1 MKKTYLILMLSA
13 FILVYGC
20 KKDKETESVPDVNL
34 LVKGDAVTAKV
45 NVKSAF
51 TAGTN
56 NGKNFSHQWK
66 LDGVVVSQVY
76 NYDFIPLKAGTYIIE
91 YTASNNT
98 GAFMHKY
105 TVTVPV
111 PVVETTAGSS
121 KYITKVF
128 EYLPAPGQFINES
141 LGSLAGAQK
150 IIGDVN
156 STSLI
161 SLGGFGGYIIFGFD
175 HSVSNN
181 TGADLAI
188 YGNPIGGTTPW
199 AEPGIVMV
207 SQDVNGNG
215 KPDDEWYELA
225 GSEYNNPLTI
235 KNYEITYSNPKAFA
249 NVNWTDNQ
257 GGNGTYDVNNF
268 HKHNYYPEFAA
279 NQEKITFKGT
289 LLPSTWGKNGSIFIN
304 SAFAWGYT
312 DSWSIDDDYATKR
325 YNSFDIDWAVDGA
338 GKKVN
343 LKTIDFVKVYT
354 GQREKGNT
362 LLGEI
367 STEVKGA
374 ADLGIK

>member
-1 MKKTYLILMLSA
+1 MKKSYLILTLCLATLMFS
-13 FILVYGC
+13 C
-20 KKDKETESVPDVNL
+20 KKDNEAAPDVNL
-34 LVKGDAVTAKV
+34 SVKGETMTAKV
-45 NVKSAF
+45 NTKVAF
-51 TAGTN
+51 SAGTN
-56 NGKNFSHQWK
+56 NGKGFNHQWK
-66 LDGVVVSQVY
+66 LDGKVVSTAY
-76 NYDFIPLKAGTYIIE
+76 NFDFIPTQAGTYVIE
-91 YTASNNT
+91 YTASNNV
-98 GAFMHKY
+98 GAFSHKY

-111 PVVETTAGSS
+111 PVVAITPNSTKFITT
-121 KYITKVF
+121 VF

-150 IIGDVN
+150 IIGDV
-156 STSLI
+156 SQTGLV

-175 HSVSNN
+175 HSVVNN

-235 KNYEITYSNPKAFA
+235 KNYEITYTNPKGFA
-249 NVNWTDNQ
+249 NVSWMDNQ
-257 GGNGTYDVNNF
+257 GNSGTYDVNNF
-268 HKHNYYPEFAA
+268 HKHNFYPEFAPD
-279 NQEKITFKGT
+279 QEKLTLKGT

-304 SAFAWGYT
+304 NAFSLGYT

-325 YNSFDIDWAVDGA
+325 YNSFDLDWAVDKT
-338 GKKVN
+338 GKKIALN
-343 LKTIDFVKVYT
+343 TIDFVKVYT

-374 ADLGIK
+374 MDLGIK

>member
-1 MKKTYLILMLSA
+1 MKKTYLIVMLGIATLIYS
-13 FILVYGC
+13 C
-20 KKDKETESVPDVNL
+20 KKDTEVAPDVNL
-34 LVKGDAVTAKV
+34 TIKVETMTSKV
-45 NVKSAF
+45 NTKIAF
-51 TAGTN
+51 AAGTN
-56 NGKNFSHQWK
+56 NGIGFNHQWK
-66 LDGVVVSQVY
+66 LDGKVVSSVY
-76 NYDFIPLKAGTYIIE
+76 NYDFTPSKAGTYVIE

-98 GAFMHKY
+98 GSFAHKY

-111 PVVETTAGSS
+111 PVVEITPNST
-121 KYITKVF
+121 KYITAVF

-141 LGSLAGAQK
+141 LGSLVGAQK
-150 IIGDVN
+150 IIGDV
-156 STSLI
+156 SKTGLI

-175 HSVSNN
+175 HSVVNN

-235 KNYEITYSNPKAFA
+235 KNYEITYTNPKGFA
-249 NVNWTDNQ
+249 NVSWTDNQ
-257 GGNGTYDVNNF
+257 GNSGTYDVNNF
-268 HKHNYYPEFAA
+268 HKHNFYPEFAPD
-279 NQEKITFKGT
+279 QEKLTLKGT
-289 LLPSTWGKNGSIFIN
+289 LLTSTWGKNGSIFIN
-304 SAFAWGYT
+304 NAFPWGYT

-325 YNSFDIDWAVDGA
+325 YNSFDLDWALDKN
-338 GKKVN
+338 GKKIALN
-343 LKTIDFVKVYT
+343 TIDFVKVYT

-374 ADLGIK
+374 VDLGIK

>member
-1 MKKTYLILMLSA
+1 MKKSYLILTLCLATLMFS
-13 FILVYGC
+13 C
-20 KKDKETESVPDVNL
+20 KKDNEAAPDVNL
-34 LVKGDAVTAKV
+34 SVKGETMTAKV
-45 NVKSAF
+45 NTKVAF
-51 TAGTN
+51 SAGTN
-56 NGKNFSHQWK
+56 NGKGFNHQWK
-66 LDGVVVSQVY
+66 LDGKVVSTAY
-76 NYDFIPLKAGTYIIE
+76 NFDFIPTQAGTYVIE
-91 YTASNNT
+91 YTASNNV
-98 GAFMHKY
+98 GAFSHKY

-111 PVVETTAGSS
+111 PVVAITPNSTKFITT
-121 KYITKVF
+121 VF

-150 IIGDVN
+150 IIGDV
-156 STSLI
+156 SQTGLV

-175 HSVSNN
+175 HSVVNN

-235 KNYEITYSNPKAFA
+235 KHYEITYTNPKGFA
-249 NVNWTDNQ
+249 NVSWMDNQ
-257 GGNGTYDVNNF
+257 GNSGTYDVNNF
-268 HKHNYYPEFAA
+268 HKHNFYPEFAPD
-279 NQEKITFKGT
+279 QEKLTLKGT

-304 SAFAWGYT
+304 SAFPWGYT

-325 YNSFDIDWAVDGA
+325 YNSFDLDWAVDKT
-338 GKKVN
+338 GKKIALN
-343 LKTIDFVKVYT
+343 TIDFVKVYT

-374 ADLGIK
+374 MDLGIK

>member
-1 MKKTYLILMLSA
+1 MKKSYLILTLCLATLMFS
-13 FILVYGC
+13 C
-20 KKDKETESVPDVNL
+20 KKNNEAAPDVNL
-34 LVKGDAVTAKV
+34 SVKGETMTAKV
-45 NVKSAF
+45 NTNVAF
-51 TAGTN
+51 SAGTN
-56 NGKNFSHQWK
+56 NGKGFNHQWK
-66 LDGVVVSQVY
+66 LDGKVVSTAY
-76 NYDFIPLKAGTYIIE
+76 NFDFIPTQAGTYLVE
-91 YTASNNT
+91 YTASNNV
-98 GAFMHKY
+98 GAFSHKY

-111 PVVETTAGSS
+111 PVVAITPNSTKFITT
-121 KYITKVF
+121 VF

-150 IIGDVN
+150 IIGDV
-156 STSLI
+156 SQTGLV

-175 HSVSNN
+175 HSVVNN

-235 KNYEITYSNPKAFA
+235 KNYEIIYTNPKGFA
-249 NVNWTDNQ
+249 NVSWMDNQ
-257 GGNGTYDVNNF
+257 GNSGTYDVNNF
-268 HKHNYYPEFAA
+268 HKHNFYPEFALD
-279 NQEKITFKGT
+279 QEKLTLKGT

-304 SAFAWGYT
+304 SAFPWGYT

-325 YNSFDIDWAVDGA
+325 YNSFDLDWAVDKT
-338 GKKVN
+338 GKKIALN
-343 LKTIDFVKVYT
+343 TIDFVKVYT

-374 ADLGIK
+374 MDLGIK